1 MRVRAGPL
9 VAAAAL
15 LGVLGLAV
23 IPARA
28 YLQQQWHRDRLAATV
43 AGVSAENRSLQERA
57 DRLSSDAEIE
67 RLARLHY
74 NLAEPGEEVYAIL
87 PQATVPPPPPPA
99 VVAEAERRP
108 WWDRAWQR
116 VTSMF

>member
-28 YLQQQWHRDRLAATV
+28 YLGQRAERDRLAATV
-43 AGVSAENRSLQERA
+43 ADVSAENRALQARA

-74 NLAEPGEEVYAIL
+74 NMAKPGEEVYAIL
-87 PQATVPPPPPPA
+87 PEATMPPPPA
-99 VVAEAERRP
+99 PTAPQGNDGAP
-108 WWDRAWQR
+108 WWDRAWER
-116 VTSMF
+116 VTSVF